1 MDLIEQRWSDLVGYM
16 PMKIC
21 FPALEGMEWRIV
33 TGCDPK
39 NIAWSYHNGGNWPVL
54 LWLLVAAAQKT
65 NRLELAHKAIDL
77 AENRLMQDEWP
88 EYYDGK
94 NGRLIGKEAR
104 KYQTWTIAG
113 YLVAKEIISNPMYL
127 ELVCFDFD

>member
-21 FPALEGMEWRIV
+21 FPAVEGMEWRIV

-54 LWLLVAAAQKT
+54 LWLLVAAGQKT

-77 AENRLMQDEWP
+77 AEKRLMQDEWP

-94 NGRLIGKEAR
+94 NGRL
-104 KYQTWTIAG
+104 
-113 YLVAKEIISNPMYL
+113 AKKQENFKPGL
-127 ELVCFDFD
+127 LLAT